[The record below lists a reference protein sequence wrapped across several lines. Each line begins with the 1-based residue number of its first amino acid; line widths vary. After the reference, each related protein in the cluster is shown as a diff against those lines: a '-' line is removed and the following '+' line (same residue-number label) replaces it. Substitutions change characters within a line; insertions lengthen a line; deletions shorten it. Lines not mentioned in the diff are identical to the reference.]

1 MTLKSLLAVKHPLA
15 DPEQQLRILEEDVS
29 WVRFDHKL
37 AGADLNPIR
46 AEGIE
51 TLQINVGRLC
61 NQTCGHCHV
70 DAGPDRKEIMPREI
84 FLQCLRVL
92 DDTEIKIVDIT
103 GGAPELNPNFR
114 WFVQEC
120 RTRDLHVIDRCNL
133 TVLLSRPQEDLAEFL
148 ARHEVEIIASL
159 PCYTAE
165 KTDAQRGTGV
175 FEKSI
180 EALRLLNAAGYGK
193 QKELE
198 LQLVY
203 NSGGASLPPDQR
215 TLEEKYRR
223 ILWNEHSVV
232 FNHLYCITNMPIGR
246 FLDFLQTSGDY
257 DSYMTELVQAFNPA
271 AARKVMCR
279 TQISVDWQGFLYD
292 CDFNQMLGLT
302 VNHGMPKHIS
312 DWTSEL
318 HRRDIVTR
326 NHCYGCTA
334 GAGSSCGGAVAQ

>member
-37 AGADLNPIR
+37 AGSDLHSIR

-103 GGAPELNPNFR
+103 GGAPELNPDFR

-120 RTRDLHVIDRCNL
+120 RTRGLHVIDRCNL

-159 PCYTAE
+159 PCHTAE
-165 KTDAQRGTGV
+165 KTDAQRGSGV

-180 EALRLLNAAGYGK
+180 EALRLLNAVGYGK
-193 QKELE
+193 RKELE

-203 NSGGASLPPDQR
+203 NSAGASLPPDQR
-215 TLEEKYRR
+215 KLEEQYKR
-223 ILWNEHSVV
+223 ILLNEHGVV

-246 FLDFLQTSGDY
+246 FLDFLLTSGDY
-257 DSYMTELVQAFNPA
+257 DSYMTELVRAFNPA
-271 AARKVMCR
+271 AARNVMCR

-312 DWTSEL
+312 QWSREL
-318 HRRDIVTR
+318 HRREIVTR